1 MLGRYKTAILS
12 KQSTFPG
19 LCRDAAA
26 AGAPGM
32 ICAFARVARRRAKE
46 TEKKKKK
53 KKKRRKRRGRRE
65 KICTVCT
72 LESFANVP
80 PSSSRHFRYVS
91 NRGPTYF
98 HFSQPL
104 SREEIFF
111 VPFLPLSHFSHFS
124 KSSPVDRENRRL
136 KNRPSPGGQRA
147 RENTAAR
154 LANAISHIPID
165 IGRFRSVL
173 ILISGLLLGKPCTT
187 ARKYFP
193 ANTPV

>member
-104 SREEIFF
+104 SRGRIAGLRIDL
-111 VPFLPLSHFSHFS
+111 LPEVS
-124 KSSPVDRENRRL
+124 
-136 KNRPSPGGQRA
+136 A
-147 RENTAAR
+147 RERILLLVSQT
-154 LANAISHIPID
+154 LSLI
-165 IGRFRSVL
+165 FR
-173 ILISGLLLGKPCTT
+173 LISD
-187 ARKYFP
+187 ASVRS
-193 ANTPV
+193 